1 MFDDR
6 VDKMIWLI
14 SKLPADQITVIIEK
28 CKSLG
33 EISPRVSKL
42 ISLFDKL
49 SDEEKH
55 QFFTNV
61 KPMEDGCITDSS
73 ECSVTAEGGELT
85 TDDE

>member
-1 MFDDR
+1 MDER
-6 VDKMIWLI
+6 LDKMIWLI

-28 CKSLG
+28 CKSLW
-33 EISPRVSKL
+33 ELSPRVSKL

-73 ECSVTAEGGELT
+73 ECSIATEGGELT

>member
-1 MFDDR
+1 MDER
-6 VDKMIWLI
+6 LDKMIWLI
-14 SKLPADQITVIIEK
+14 SRLPADQITVIIEK
-28 CKSLG
+28 CKSLW

-42 ISLFDKL
+42 ITLFDKL

-73 ECSVTAEGGELT
+73 ECPIATEGGELT
-85 TDDE
+85 TTDE